1 MSGVRVNVRG
11 ELFYKQLE
19 NQLKDLNIEVVIPHN
34 VHPSYSVRS
43 KTSSKSKYYDEIFR
57 YWNNYKHILEYV
69 RTHTTRS
76 GAITRL
82 VKALKK
88 KISGKGRDEDILRA
102 AEDLIKDPIRFS
114 KFGKPAKSTLET
126 RKNYGMGP
134 LFIDSGETLNHI
146 KGRFKR

>member
-1 MSGVRVNVRG
+1 MSGVKVNIRG
-11 ELFYKQLE
+11 DIFYKAIQDK
-19 NQLKDLNIEVVIPHN
+19 LKDLNIEVVVPHN
-34 VHPSYSVRS
+34 VHPSYSVRG
-43 KTSSKSKYYDEIFR
+43 KTSSRSRYYDEIFR
-57 YWNNYKHILEYV
+57 YWDNYKHILEYV
-69 RTHTTRS
+69 RTHTSRS

-82 VKALKK
+82 VKALKR
-88 KISGKGRDEDILRA
+88 KISGKGKDEDILKA

-146 KGRFKR
+146 KGRFKK

>member
-11 ELFYKQLE
+11 KLFYKQLE

-114 KFGKPAKSTLET
+114 KFGRPAKSTLET

>member
-1 MSGVRVNVRG
+1 MSGVKVNVRG
-11 ELFYKQLE
+11 KLFYKQLE
-19 NQLKDLNIEVVIPHN
+19 SQLKGLNIEVVIPHN
-34 VHPSYSVRS
+34 VHSSYSVRS

-57 YWNNYKHILEYV
+57 YWNNYKNILGYV

-114 KFGKPAKSTLET
+114 KFGKPAQSTLDT

-134 LFIDSGETLNHI
+134 LFIDSGETFNHI
-146 KGRFKR
+146 RGRFKK

>member
-114 KFGKPAKSTLET
+114 KFGRPAKSTLET

>member
-11 ELFYKQLE
+11 KLFYKQLE
-19 NQLKDLNIEVVIPHN
+19 SQLKDLNIEVVIPHN

-88 KISGKGRDEDILRA
+88 KISGKGRDEDILKA

>member
-88 KISGKGRDEDILRA
+88 KISGKGRDEDILKA

-114 KFGKPAKSTLET
+114 KFGRPARSTLDT

>member
-88 KISGKGRDEDILRA
+88 KIMP
-102 AEDLIKDPIRFS
+102 IKY
-114 KFGKPAKSTLET
+114 LYV
-126 RKNYGMGP
+126 KNN
-134 LFIDSGETLNHI
+134 I
-146 KGRFKR
+146 

>member
-114 KFGKPAKSTLET
+114 KFGRPARSTLDT

-146 KGRFKR
+146 KGRFKK